1 MFMNNLREVY
11 GDARRSEK
19 GEIASNLIL
28 MAGMAL
34 MAVVVT
40 GMLARSITNAGVQTS
55 TCIEDPSADGCK
67 TATKD
72 TTKRTNGRK
81 TVEERYK

>member
-1 MFMNNLREVY
+1 MFMKNLREVY
-11 GDARRSEK
+11 RDARRSER

-55 TCIEDPSADGCK
+55 TCIEDPSAAGCK
-67 TATKD
+67 TAKKD
-72 TTKRTNGRK
+72 TTKRGAGQK
-81 TVEERYK
+81 AVEDRYK